1 MAYKRTTWVNN
12 ETKLN
17 AQNLNNI
24 EDGIVEAKESASAAN
39 SAAEAANTR
48 ANQALQETINN
59 KTGIDNLTTA
69 FNNFI
74 ITFVGTRE
82 EYETANTAGQI
93 PSGILVIITDE
104 EEEIPN
110 SSATTAVLGTATL
123 GSMILG
129 QA

>member
-1 MAYKRTTWVNN
+1 MAYSRTRWQNN
-12 ETKLN
+12 QTKLN
-17 AQNLNNI
+17 ATNLNNM
-24 EDGIVEAKESASAAN
+24 EDGIEEALSLGTQAGQAATN
-39 SAAEAANTR
+39 ANTNANK
-48 ANQALQETINN
+48 ANQDIQALTE
-59 KTGIDNLTTA
+59 A

-82 EYETANTAGQI
+82 EYETANKAGQI